1 MPINVLELAFSES
14 CGLNTSIHIVK
25 DQLFEAEYVSRTY
38 LFELVAY
45 CAHSSENFPLLRS
58 L

>member
-1 MPINVLELAFSES
+1 MEAMPINVLELAFSES

-25 DQLFEAEYVSRTY
+25 DQLFEAEYVYRTY

-45 CAHSSENFPLLRS
+45 CAHSS
-58 L
+58 